1 MDYRSSPHAPWDEGP
16 ARPITELAADL
27 GEEAYEHPEEHGYGE
42 CDAET
47 MRQLR
52 QVREFPDAL
61 VRIYRALPPGLG
73 QINTGD
79 WITLSKDYARQHAM
93 RDDAAAND
101 WPIVH
106 ADVPART
113 VFSDGKDLDEYGY
126 GGPSLTGLKDHLVGE
141 GKGHQVKPASKSS
154 LRGDLIS

>member
-1 MDYRSSPHAPWDEGP
+1 MDYKRSPLAPWGGGHGL
-16 ARPITELAADL
+16 PIADLAADL
-27 GEEAYEHPEEHGYGE
+27 GEEAFEHPEEHGYGE

-52 QVREFPDAL
+52 RVHDVPGSL

-79 WITLSKDYARQHAM
+79 WVTLSKDYARQHAM
-93 RDDAAAND
+93 RDDTAAHD
-101 WPIVH
+101 WPIVY
-106 ADVPART
+106 ADVPAHT

-126 GGPSLTGLKDHLVGE
+126 GGPSIAGLADHLGGGAELVT
-141 GKGHQVKPASKSS
+141 
-154 LRGDLIS
+154 